1 MERENKKVSIVYILT
16 GIVILLI
23 VYLALFIYKTFNPEE
38 EPNIYNSN
46 IVKTPQVASSCTFYM
61 TVSEFNNISSNTNLC
76 NSLNQINLTDVILNE
91 KKLNVVVYYSNI
103 YTNDISIY
111 INEERALSDNV
122 LKVHKMGIFD
132 NKLFITDFSDMEA
145 NFVAYD
151 ENGINVYSLKDALNS
166 FQIADPA
173 FTLMN
178 ITNKT
183 LNVNNL
189 DVNSF
194 VFENGKVSFNST
206 AKTCVNGV
214 SGSSY
219 SIVYTGSAFGAP
231 TYIANVTC

>member
-16 GIVILLI
+16 GILILLI
-23 VYLALFIYKTFNPEE
+23 LYLGLFIYKTFNTEE
-38 EPNIYNSN
+38 EPHIYDSN
-46 IVKTPQVASSCTFYM
+46 IVKTPQVASSCTFNM
-61 TVSEFNNISSNTNLC
+61 TVSDFNNISSNTSLC
-76 NSLNQINLTDVILNE
+76 SSLNKINLTDVILNG
-91 KKLNVVVYYSNI
+91 KTLNVAVYYSNVS
-103 YTNDISIY
+103 TNGISIY

-132 NKLFITDFSDMEA
+132 NKLFITDFSEAEA

-166 FQIADPA
+166 LQIADPV
-173 FTLMN
+173 FTAMN
-178 ITNKT
+178 TGN
-183 LNVNNL
+183 NVLTVSNL

-206 AKTCVNGV
+206 AGACVNGV
-214 SGSSY
+214 SGASY
-219 SIVYTGSAFGAP
+219 SIVYTGNTFGSP